1 MRKRKTP
8 RKCSA
13 INMKITMG
21 CAKKKN
27 KKKGS
32 EERRVRWVRWEID
45 AAITTP
51 KSLKQQ

>member
-1 MRKRKTP
+1 MQRNQYENYYGL
-8 RKCSA
+8 CQ
-13 INMKITMG
+13 
-21 CAKKKN
+21 KKKN